1 MEIDHPKERCRHEG
15 CRCEVEADK
24 QYCSEHCRKADQ
36 NPDPADPRIQGGAC
50 GCGHSQCID
59 K

>member
-1 MEIDHPKERCRHEG
+1 MEIDHPKQRCGHEG
-15 CRCEVEADK
+15 CRCEVGADK

-50 GCGHSQCID
+50 GCGHSECID

>member
-1 MEIDHPKERCRHEG
+1 MEIDHPKHRCGHEG
-15 CRCEVEADK
+15 CRCEVESEQ

-50 GCGHSQCID
+50 GCGHSECID